1 MSILDY
7 IKGVF
12 SEVSGITIQSW
23 ACIIGLIAAA
33 LLLSRVLSRKKRIN
47 TRTLTY
53 GSVCIALSFILSF
66 IKFYHWPQGGSI
78 TPGSMLPLII
88 FAFVFGPV
96 PGILAGMVYGVLQLI
111 QDPYILQIVQ
121 VLFDYPLA
129 FGAIGLAGYFK
140 NNFTM
145 AIISAGLGRLFFAF
159 LSGVFFF
166 ASYAPAGMNPAV
178 YSIAVNGI
186 NIGAEIVICLII
198 SAVPQ
203 MRPALQRM
211 KQQALSAS

>member
-1 MSILDY
+1 MSFFNYLRS
-7 IKGVF
+7 VF
-12 SEVSGITIQSW
+12 SDVTDITLQSW
-23 ACIIGLIAAA
+23 ICIIGLIAGA

-88 FAFVFGPV
+88 FAFIFGPV
-96 PGILAGMVYGVLQLI
+96 PGILAGMAYGVLQLI
-111 QDPYILQIVQ
+111 QDPYILQILQ

-145 AIISAGLGRLFFAF
+145 AIVSAGLGRLFFAF

-166 ASYAPAGMNPAV
+166 ASYAPEGMNPAV
-178 YSIAVNGI
+178 YSIAVNGLY
-186 NIGAEIVICLII
+186 IGGEIAICLLI

-203 MRPALQRM
+203 MRPALQRI
-211 KQQALSAS
+211 KQQILGAS

>member
-1 MSILDY
+1 MSFLNY
-7 IKGVF
+7 LRSVF
-12 SEVSGITIQSW
+12 SDVTDITLQSW
-23 ACIIGLIAAA
+23 ICIIGLIAGA

-88 FAFVFGPV
+88 FAFIFGPV
-96 PGILAGMVYGVLQLI
+96 PGILAGMAYGVLQLI

-140 NNFTM
+140 NNLTM

-166 ASYAPAGMNPAV
+166 ASYAPKGMNPAV
-178 YSIAVNGI
+178 YSIAVNGL
-186 NIGAEIVICLII
+186 NIGVEIAICLLI

-203 MRPALQRM
+203 MRPALERI
-211 KQQALSAS
+211 KQQVLASS

>member
-1 MSILDY
+1 MSFLNY
-7 IKGVF
+7 LRSVF
-12 SEVSGITIQSW
+12 SEVSEITLQSW
-23 ACIIGLIAAA
+23 FSIIGLIATA
-33 LLLSRVLSRKKRIN
+33 LLLSRVLFKKKRIN

-66 IKFYHWPQGGSI
+66 IKFYHWPQGGSV

-88 FAFVFGPV
+88 FSFIFGPV

-111 QDPYILQIVQ
+111 QNPYILQIVQ

-145 AIISAGLGRLFFAF
+145 AIVSAGLGRLFFAF

-166 ASYAPAGMNPAV
+166 ASYAPEGMNPAI
-178 YSIAVNGI
+178 YSIAVNGLY
-186 NIGAEIVICLII
+186 IGGEIVICLII

-203 MRPALQRM
+203 LRPAIQRM
-211 KQQALSAS
+211 KQQAQAN

>member
-1 MSILDY
+1 MSFLNY
-7 IKGVF
+7 LRSVF
-12 SEVSGITIQSW
+12 SEVSEITLQSW
-23 ACIIGLIAAA
+23 FSIIGLIAAA
-33 LLLSRVLSRKKRIN
+33 LLLSRVLFKKKRIN

-66 IKFYHWPQGGSI
+66 IKFYHWPQGGSV

-88 FAFVFGPV
+88 FSFIFGPV

-111 QDPYILQIVQ
+111 QNPYILQIVQ

-145 AIISAGLGRLFFAF
+145 AIVSAGLGRLFFAF

-166 ASYAPAGMNPAV
+166 ASYAPEGMNPAI
-178 YSIAVNGI
+178 YSIAVNGLY
-186 NIGAEIVICLII
+186 IGGEIVICLII

-203 MRPALQRM
+203 LRPAIQRM
-211 KQQALSAS
+211 KQQAQAN